1 MNELQFYTSSIPD
14 SNPNKAELIKQWKIK
29 NKWGQQEV
37 EEVVETPVEEVK
49 TNGAAETDAAVVPT
63 PEASESS
70 DSGNGKS
77 KSFTFEKSDWLK
89 SYEKQ
94 QELNK
99 KYEKNKADYDAQMA
113 NLSKVSTKGSTY
125 SANNYDYKWDVDD
138 ENKIQYYTKDQN
150 TDDWV
155 NLNKNNGSQ
164 DAQINLAAVQLE
176 LGHRDD
182 ITKKELEE
190 ARNQPVDL
198 GVNQEKGV
206 LWETQTYAPPMSEY
220 IGSVIQEDI
229 EQSPELTYYTAQKNK
244 LKEI

>member
-1 MNELQFYTSSIPD
+1 MNELQEYTASIPD
-14 SNPNKAELIKQWKIK
+14 SNPNKAELIRQWKIE

-37 EEVVETPVEEVK
+37 EELIETPVEEVK

-138 ENKIQYYTKDQN
+138 ENKIQY
-150 TDDWV
+150 
-155 NLNKNNGSQ
+155 
-164 DAQINLAAVQLE
+164 
-176 LGHRDD
+176 
-182 ITKKELEE
+182 
-190 ARNQPVDL
+190 
-198 GVNQEKGV
+198 
-206 LWETQTYAPPMSEY
+206 
-220 IGSVIQEDI
+220 
-229 EQSPELTYYTAQKNK
+229 
-244 LKEI
+244 